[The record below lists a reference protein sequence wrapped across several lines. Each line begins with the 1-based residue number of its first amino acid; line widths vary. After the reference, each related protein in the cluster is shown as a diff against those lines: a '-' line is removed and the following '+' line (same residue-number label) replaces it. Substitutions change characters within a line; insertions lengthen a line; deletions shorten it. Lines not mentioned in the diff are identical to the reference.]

1 MRHVHAQL
9 LTCVPVV
16 CSPPAS
22 SVHPGKSAGEDCHF
36 LSQGIFLSRGLNPSL
51 LRLQHWQADSSLL
64 SHPGALKM
72 RLLLL
77 LSC

>member
-36 LSQGIFLSRGLNPSL
+36 LSQGIFLSPGLNPSL
-51 LRLQHWQADSSLL
+51 VRLQHWQADSSLL